1 MAISK
6 ILYMKDCGKGFHGK
20 HLKAALDYI
29 SDMEKTQQGRLL
41 GGISCQPRYAYEQ
54 MKETKK
60 YFGKVDKRQGYHLI
74 ISFQEGEVDAD
85 TAFEITERFAKEY
98 LGERY
103 EAVYAVHDNTE
114 HIHSHIVFN
123 SVSFL
128 DGKKYRYEKGDWAK
142 DIQTITNK
150 ICEDYGISTIE
161 LGNERAKEDD
171 SFEDQKAS
179 KNSSFLWSDMIRRDV
194 DICIMQTNSFAE
206 FLNQIKEKG
215 YEVKQNKYLAL
226 KGPGMKKYIRL
237 KSLGTDYTEERIR
250 ERIPK
255 EQFSSCCSE
264 TLEEAE
270 RIVYSQIPY
279 GKRANMSRLQKRYYA
294 RLYRI
299 GLLKRRPY
307 SQAWKYREEIK
318 EMKRLQE
325 QYLFLVEHGIES
337 REGLLTELESLT
349 MKKREVS
356 SEKRKLLRKRKTCE
370 GLFELQKQMEDYR
383 LCEEEYQSGDQ
394 FFLEEHEAWS
404 DYEKKLKE
412 QGYSYEEV
420 VRLREHFR
428 SETARIRKQ
437 EQLLNKELRIARSVL
452 KDIEEKAQEKEL
464 KEKEKKL
471 EKEQP
476 KR

>member
-6 ILYMKDCGKGFHGK
+6 ILYMKDCGRGFHGK

-29 SDMEKTQQGRLL
+29 TDMAKTQQGSLI
-41 GGISCQPRYAYEQ
+41 GGINCQPGYAYEQ

-85 TAFEITERFAKEY
+85 TAFEITERFVKEY
-98 LGERY
+98 LAERY

-114 HIHSHIVFN
+114 HLHSHIVFN

-142 DIQTITNK
+142 YIQSITNK

-161 LGNERAKEDD
+161 IENEKAKADD
-171 SFEDQKAS
+171 GSEEWNAS
-179 KNSSFLWSDMIRRDV
+179 KNPSFIWSDMIRRDV
-194 DICIMQTNSFAE
+194 DVCIMQANSFAE
-206 FLNQIKEKG
+206 FLTQIKEKG

-237 KSLGTDYTEERIR
+237 KSLGADYTEARIR

-255 EQFSSCCSE
+255 EQFSSYRSE

-318 EMKRLQE
+318 EMHRLQD

-337 REGLLTELESLT
+337 ADGLLMEMDSLT
-349 MKKREVS
+349 RQKRNVS

-370 GLFELQKQMEDYR
+370 GLFELQKQMEAYR
-383 LCEEEYQSGDQ
+383 LCEEEYQSGEE
-394 FFLEEHEAWS
+394 FFLEEHKAWS
-404 DYEKKLKE
+404 AYEKQLKE

-420 VRLREHFR
+420 IKLREHFR

-437 EQLLNKELRIARSVL
+437 EQLLNKELRIAKSVL
-452 KDIEEKAQEKEL
+452 KDIEEQAQEKEL
-464 KEKEKKL
+464 KEKEKRL